1 MNTGPT
7 TDHTK
12 GNGEENNIVSKQTK
26 TSNLLQE
33 STEFI
38 IETFNLPL
46 KNLLIRWTCI
56 CCASFSWN
64 IKRSSN
70 PNKWF
75 YPKSM
80 MLNTKPL
87 HFPISARV
95 RYNSWTSKFVSRFLY
110 FTADGH
116 YIYIET
122 SLPRRRYHKA
132 RLVSPTLAPVN
143 PNTTCQVS
151 YYSSVR
157 LFNWRWLL
165 IRN

>member
-1 MNTGPT
+1 M
-7 TDHTK
+7 
-12 GNGEENNIVSKQTK
+12 
-26 TSNLLQE
+26 L
-33 STEFI
+33 
-38 IETFNLPL
+38 
-46 KNLLIRWTCI
+46 
-56 CCASFSWN
+56 
-64 IKRSSN
+64 
-70 PNKWF
+70 
-75 YPKSM
+75 
-80 MLNTKPL
+80 LNTKPL

-95 RYNSWTSKFVSRFLY
+95 RYNNWTSKFVSRFLY
-110 FTADGH
+110 FTADGY

-165 IRN
+165 IRNGGGGGVAITKLFGFINWLDSVN